1 VLVFGALVLLGIAGG
16 VVAGLIYM
24 LVHLL
29 WTRSQVRGLQP
40 SAERLSWKETMS
52 AQAIAHNAVFLW
64 FGLIALLA
72 FVALGIF
79 LLIADGRDWP
89 VLLGAVMFFGICAA
103 AFAYM
108 LVLRRRGKADA
119 ALREHDNAR

>member
-1 VLVFGALVLLGIAGG
+1 VLVFGALVLFGIVGG
-16 VVAGLIYM
+16 VVVGLIYM

-29 WTRSQVRGLQP
+29 WTRSQVQGLQP
-40 SAERLSWKETMS
+40 SADRLSWNETMS

-64 FGLIALLA
+64 FGLIGSLA

-79 LLIADGRDWP
+79 LLIADARDWP
-89 VLLGAVMFFGICAA
+89 IMLATLTFFGMCAA

-108 LVLRRRGKADA
+108 LVLRRHGKPGAAPRG
-119 ALREHDNAR
+119 HDNAR